1 MRDTIYKYILYTL
14 SGEREPYNLRDAP
27 QERINLAGSNEVI
40 ENYFKQ
46 QLSQLLLAS
55 CSLSDYHNI
64 YLVGLILMLN

>member
-46 QLSQLLLAS
+46 QLSQLL
-55 CSLSDYHNI
+55 
-64 YLVGLILMLN
+64 